1 MKSILGSIL
10 IWSRLVVKR
19 SASTTVFILKVSRK
33 HTCVLSRGDVSLLI
47 SAMGT
52 ATWSVSTFTESTARA
67 LALQIAARARIVDL
81 IFFSMTLYLV
91 DRIIKLDDV

>member
-1 MKSILGSIL
+1 MRIDTRKAFFTLTAYQI
-10 IWSRLVVKR
+10 RRTKR
-19 SASTTVFILKVSRK
+19 IPTRS
-33 HTCVLSRGDVSLLI
+33 
-47 SAMGT
+47 
-52 ATWSVSTFTESTARA
+52 FTESTARA